1 MSTTQKILHTQHP
14 VGVRKPLLAD
24 LGTNKPAQATYKCP
38 HYENTF
44 WAHTDARHTLFYQTS
59 QHTHTPLYADLDC
72 VVEASF
78 QNGTHPHHSQPALTP
93 LPQGSSASAE

>member
-1 MSTTQKILHTQHP
+1 MDLEIIILSEVGRAEKGKYRVITYMWNLKYDLSMKQKQT
-14 VGVRKPLLAD
+14 
-24 LGTNKPAQATYKCP
+24 
-38 HYENTF
+38 
-44 WAHTDARHTLFYQTS
+44 HTDARHTLFYQTS

-93 LPQGSSASAE
+93 LPQGHSASAE